1 MKCVSSVIDA
11 SLISYSPCPIPR
23 KVSLRNACARFGS
36 ENTAASGN
44 WSLGVTSRTPW
55 QPVAPRRAKTAM
67 AIRNSRFMAGSLLEH
82 YGRAEVEHTLLRVV
96 LTVRVP
102 RLGIDDLEPVQQ
114 QEIVSVGVHP
124 EIAQAET
131 AGQARREVVSELDRL
146 EPDVTRVAQEVGV
159 RV

>member
-1 MKCVSSVIDA
+1 M
-11 SLISYSPCPIPR
+11 
-23 KVSLRNACARFGS
+23 SLRNAWARFGS
-36 ENTAASGN
+36 ANTAASGN

-55 QPVAPRRAKTAM
+55 QPVAPSRAETAK

-124 EIAQAET
+124 EIAQAEV
-131 AGQARREVVSELDRL
+131 AGQARRQAVSDLERL
-146 EPDVTRVAQEVGV
+146 EPDVARVAQEVRA